1 MLRMRGR
8 ARPLMLRKLAA
19 PPSPGK
25 LPTGPVSRDRRA
37 SETAHTP
44 QSRHTP
50 PACCLPRVT
59 ARWAASN
66 QAREAWRK
74 ALRLNPAYSLE
85 HRRNVLPCKNLADSD
100 LVIEGRRAGIEQ

>member
-1 MLRMRGR
+1 MVRMRGR
-8 ARPLMLRKLAA
+8 ARPLMPRNLAA
-19 PPSPGK
+19 PGK
-25 LPTGPVSRDRRA
+25 LSTGPVSRDRRA

-44 QSRHTP
+44 AIPAHTP

-100 LVIEGRRAGIEQ
+100 LVVEGRRAGIEQ